1 MQHLVSGCEMLTYK
15 EYQRL
20 HDNVAKKVH
29 WNLCKKNEFDYKEK
43 WYEHVPEGA
52 VENEDMKLL
61 WDINILCDNVIAAR
75 RPDIV
80 VIIDIAVPDD
90 LRVGEK
96 ESEIEERD

>member
-1 MQHLVSGCEMLTYK
+1 M
-15 EYQRL
+15 
-20 HDNVAKKVH
+20 
-29 WNLCKKNEFDYKEK
+29 
-43 WYEHVPEGA
+43 PEGA